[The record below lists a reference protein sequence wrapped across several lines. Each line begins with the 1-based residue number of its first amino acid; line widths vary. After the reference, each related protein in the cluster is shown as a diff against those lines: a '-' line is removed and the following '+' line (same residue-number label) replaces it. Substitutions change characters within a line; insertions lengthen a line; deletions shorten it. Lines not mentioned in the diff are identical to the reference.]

1 MTRHARP
8 DSRPFPVLVRLLWQW
23 LALGAMALLVFPAA
37 RGDAAWL
44 GWLPFW
50 LLVAPATGLAVLHR
64 AVFPEPGGSRQSR
77 TPRRL
82 RSSRRRNSPMMRRY
96 RSSPR

>member
-64 AVFPEPGGSRQSR
+64 GVFAAAWRAHLVR
-77 TPRRL
+77 ATPRR
-82 RSSRRRNSPMMRRY
+82 RGFS
-96 RSSPR
+96 